1 MKNLLLIMT
10 IIGALSTL
18 TGCAAL
24 VVGAAVG
31 AAGGYE
37 AAKRGYVLQSPV
49 TKGKPSQTQE
59 QK

>member
-1 MKNLLLIMT
+1 MKNLLIIMT

-24 VVGAAVG
+24 VVGAAAGV
-31 AAGGYE
+31 AGGYE
-37 AAKRGYVLQSPV
+37 AAKHGYVLQSPV
-49 TKGKPSQTQE
+49 TKGKPSQVQE